1 MAKQKIQTTIIGS
14 INIQSAKGNSK
25 YLKNVLNTCDILC
38 IQEHWLLSLEKK
50 MLENMHKDFNVS
62 AKAVDDDDIK
72 LNYKSLRRNGGI
84 VVFWKKTIDNAVK
97 IKYDGGS
104 RIQVITINNVPTMLC
119 IVNVYMPSDIKEGD
133 YEYRDMMDQLNEVI
147 QKYEETYILLCGDMN
162 ASLHR
167 DDRRRDR
174 IFKNFSIE
182 SNLILPT
189 NYPIDF
195 TFHHHNGKGKSQID
209 YILFK
214 GKTSNLQPR
223 VSIIPFDAINTSD
236 HTLTKVEITTQ
247 ISKLA
252 PKSAKIYTKPAWDKC
267 NSDEYK
273 KIIQTEIRKHKNTI
287 ELLCCRQNSHTRK
300 YITQGRQ
307 EGSKYQNTG
316 A

>member
-1 MAKQKIQTTIIGS
+1 MKKHTTFYS
-14 INIQSAKGNSK
+14 
-25 YLKNVLNTCDILC
+25 
-38 IQEHWLLSLEKK
+38 
-50 MLENMHKDFNVS
+50 
-62 AKAVDDDDIK
+62 
-72 LNYKSLRRNGGI
+72 
-84 VVFWKKTIDNAVK
+84 
-97 IKYDGGS
+97 
-104 RIQVITINNVPTMLC
+104 
-119 IVNVYMPSDIKEGD
+119 
-133 YEYRDMMDQLNEVI
+133 
-147 QKYEETYILLCGDMN
+147 GDMN

-174 IFKNFSIE
+174 IFKNFTVE